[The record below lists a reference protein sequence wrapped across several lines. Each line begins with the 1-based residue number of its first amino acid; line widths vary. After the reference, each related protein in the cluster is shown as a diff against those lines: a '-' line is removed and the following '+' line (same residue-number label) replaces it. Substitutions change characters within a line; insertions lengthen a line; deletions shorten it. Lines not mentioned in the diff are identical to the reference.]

1 MMLAAANLR
10 EHWRSFLASFLAVVV
25 GVGLIAAALL
35 LYDSSRPRPLPRVAN
50 APVLVVAKQAAEPTG
65 TLRDRV
71 PWSEHEAGD
80 LVRELEGIDGVEAA
94 IIDRNFYAQAFTD
107 DEPVPDEAAAEAGH
121 GWSSTRLAPYDLTA
135 GRAPRSDHEVV
146 VSTALGVAVG
156 ATLPVGLADGVHT
169 YTVSGTVP
177 GHGFYFTDAEAAR
190 RDTGVTTIGLLVTPG
205 SAGSE
210 IAGRAGRIVG
220 DNGAA
225 LTGAARGVVEPGQ
238 HTHRRF
244 LGTQLI
250 GAITIVALFTTIF
263 VVTATLALATAQRRR
278 EIGLLRVVGADRSQL
293 RRLVLGEA
301 VLLGL
306 LGSVVGC
313 LAGVC
318 AAPALLGSLDRLD
331 VTPPGARIVISAWPL
346 LAAGA
351 VGTGIAV
358 LGAGVASRSAAR
370 VPPIEA
376 LRDAATERRRLGRGR
391 GAIGLG
397 ILGLGLVLAFL
408 TAVGDADRR
417 VALALTTS
425 MCLIAAAALLAP
437 VVIGPLVRL
446 GTEAFARRSRG
457 AGAMLV
463 RAELLNSPRR
473 AASIAA
479 PVIVSVG
486 FAVLISGLVETMRM
500 AYPAEVTRQLAGQ
513 VLIDPG
519 NAPGLN
525 EAVVQANPV
534 GRAPLPTRLFVTRPD
549 GGDTVLDG
557 VGSRDPRWS
566 RPGEAVLD
574 TTMAKLLGVQAG
586 STVTVRFA
594 DGRSAPLRVAE
605 VLPPDPTR
613 GAFVLS
619 RETVREH
626 DSTALTDNIF
636 LAADQAPAR
645 LGAGARLYDAE
656 DFALRDYHT
665 DAALTDSLANML
677 TVVAVGYSGLA
688 VANSM
693 ALAAVGRRGSLAVL
707 RSVGGIRRQ
716 LLGVAVG
723 ETGLLVIIGSA
734 LGLLATVPPLA
745 GVASGLGAETATRV
759 SVQLSGAV
767 VAGAVLGTLA
777 LATAA
782 SAVVSWRQL
791 RPRSD

>member
-80 LVRELEGIDGVEAA
+80 LVRKLEGIDGVEAA

-107 DEPVPDEAAAEAGH
+107 GEPMPDEAAAEAGH
-121 GWSSTRLAPYDLTA
+121 GWSSTRLAPYELTA

-146 VSTALGVAVG
+146 VGTALGVAVG
-156 ATLPVGLADGVHT
+156 ATLPVGHADGVHS

-190 RDTGVTTIGLLVTPG
+190 RDTGVTTIGLLAAPG

-210 IAGRAGRIVG
+210 IADRAGRIVG
-220 DNGAA
+220 DGGTA
-225 LTGAARGVVEPGQ
+225 LTGAARGVVEPGH

-250 GAITIVALFTTIF
+250 GAITIMALFTTIF

-278 EIGLLRVVGADRSQL
+278 EIGLLRVIGADRRQL

-318 AAPALLGSLDRLD
+318 AAPALLASLDRLD

-376 LRDAATERRRLGRGR
+376 LRAAATERRRLGRAR
-391 GAIGLG
+391 GATGLG
-397 ILGLGLVLAFL
+397 ILGLGLVLAVL

-417 VALALTTS
+417 VTLALTTS

-446 GTEAFARRSRG
+446 GTAAVARRSRG

-479 PVIVSVG
+479 PVIVAVG
-486 FAVLISGLVETMRM
+486 FAVLVSGLVETMRM

-525 EAVVQANPV
+525 EAVVRANPT

-574 TTMAKLLGVQAG
+574 TTMAELLDVPAG
-586 STVTVRFA
+586 STITVRFA

-626 DSTALTDNIF
+626 DPTALTDNIF

-645 LGAGARLYDAE
+645 LGAGARLHDAE
-656 DFALRDYHT
+656 EFALQDYRT
-665 DAALTDSLANML
+665 DAELTDSLATIL

-707 RSVGGIRRQ
+707 RSAGGTRRQ

-723 ETGLLVIIGSA
+723 ETGLLVIIGSV
-734 LGLLATVPPLA
+734 LGLLATVPPLV

-759 SVQLSGAV
+759 SVQVSGAV
-767 VAGAVLGTLA
+767 VAGAVLGSLA
-777 LATAA
+777 LAMAA

-791 RPRSD
+791 RPRSN